1 MTNLI
6 YRSED
11 VWSGDPDNIGEN
23 SGENTFVFTL
33 D

>member
-1 MTNLI
+1 M

-11 VWSGDPDNIGEN
+11 ERSGDPDNTGEN
-23 SGENTFVFTL
+23 SGENTFVFNL